1 MTERTKQT
9 RQSSK
14 ENDEIEFSRLV
25 GVFIDNRWLIFGI
38 TSLCVFFGIVYAL
51 LATPIYRSDALIQVE
66 QSAGSNILSS
76 LSDVLPTG
84 QPESSAETQL
94 LQSRLVIGKTIDD
107 LDLTTRLEYDHF
119 PVIGKG

>member
-1 MTERTKQT
+1 MTERIKQT

-25 GVFIDNRWLIFGI
+25 GVFIDNKWLIFGI

-119 PVIGKG
+119 